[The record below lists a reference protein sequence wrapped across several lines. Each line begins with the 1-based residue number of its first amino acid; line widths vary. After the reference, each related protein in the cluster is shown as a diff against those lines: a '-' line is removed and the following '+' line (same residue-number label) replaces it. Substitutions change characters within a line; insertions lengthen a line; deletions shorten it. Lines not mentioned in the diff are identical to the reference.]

1 MQIFAPGAASRP
13 TTPTSPA
20 SSPASPPSSGPTAG
34 LPTSG
39 DSAVQNF
46 LNLVGSSPAQQMRDQ
61 ILRSMGLTEKQLDA
75 MSPQDRAKIEEKIKE
90 MIQHKVEQSVEKQ
103 TGVVIDLKA

>member
-1 MQIFAPGAASRP
+1 MQIFATGAASPP

-20 SSPASPPSSGPTAG
+20 SSPSSGPTAG
-34 LPTSG
+34 PAAPA

-61 ILRSMGLTEKQLDA
+61 ILRSMGLTENQLNA